1 MSSGQAKA
9 MPDLQ
14 KLQQDLNDVRE
25 EVRNLTVMSMWPN
38 LLPTELVLVK
48 NLLRSARA
56 EARIRLALLRE
67 QEKA

>member
-1 MSSGQAKA
+1 